1 MNEPPRVTVAVDPHP
16 VAASRGVVGGAY
28 RLPADGGADP
38 HPVAASRGVVARRHR
53 DGFSQA
59 VEYAFRPRHA
69 LFEHGELTFNAIHA
83 CVEFVDA
90 SAGRASIRFT
100 PVRSRAPGQIIDV
113 GSGRKSIARNRK
125 ALGGVASRA
134 PPAYDYCMDA
144 TAYNPLATAR
154 RLREAGFDQKQA
166 ETIADEVRSAATA
179 GGDTLATKA
188 DVELAIAGLEA
199 RLYRALWVQGV
210 GIVAVVGGFI
220 AIAAALDLFA

>member
-1 MNEPPRVTVAVDPHP
+1 M
-16 VAASRGVVGGAY
+16 
-28 RLPADGGADP
+28 
-38 HPVAASRGVVARRHR
+38 
-53 DGFSQA
+53 
-59 VEYAFRPRHA
+59 
-69 LFEHGELTFNAIHA
+69 
-83 CVEFVDA
+83 
-90 SAGRASIRFT
+90 
-100 PVRSRAPGQIIDV
+100 
-113 GSGRKSIARNRK
+113 
-125 ALGGVASRA
+125 RA
-134 PPAYDYCMDA
+134 PPAYDCRMDA

-210 GIVAVVGGFI
+210 GIVAVVGGLI